1 MKFIT
6 AQEFV
11 GATVRTIVRKHKKHY
26 PVYDAFGR
34 KTYIPVSGA
43 TVVAR
48 KITGVQSITRGGD
61 GRSGTGTGIFVPVDG
76 KVDAQQGD
84 YLEWHQG
91 ASCGLTR
98 LQAGKTYQR
107 VTAGNAYVSSQ
118 WVELL

>member
-61 GRSGTGTGIFVPVDG
+61 GRSGTGIFVPVDG